1 MWDTRP
7 VEVVVQLPEA
17 LANDV
22 EEVQRNDPDF
32 LNKVIRYG
40 LARRA
45 MFRELDRTWPEPSAG
60 AAEVEAAG

>member
-1 MWDTRP
+1 MWDTGP

-17 LANDV
+17 LAEDV
-22 EEVQRNDPDF
+22 EEVQEKDPEF

-45 MFRELDRTWPEPSAG
+45 MFQALDRKRDDLPT
-60 AAEVEAAG
+60 EVDAVG

>member
-7 VEVVVQLPEA
+7 VEVVVQLPES
-17 LANDV
+17 LAEGV
-22 EEVQRNDPDF
+22 EEVQRDDPEF

-45 MFRELDRTWPEPSAG
+45 MFQELDRNRDELP
-60 AAEVEAAG
+60 AELDATG

>member
-1 MWDTRP
+1 MWDTGP

-17 LANDV
+17 LAEDV
-22 EEVQRNDPDF
+22 EEVQEKDPEF

-45 MFRELDRTWPEPSAG
+45 MFHALDRKRDDLPT
-60 AAEVEAAG
+60 EVDAVG

>member
-1 MWDTRP
+1 MWDTGP

-17 LANDV
+17 LAEDV
-22 EEVQRNDPDF
+22 EEVQEKDPEF

-45 MFRELDRTWPEPSAG
+45 MFQELDRKRDDLPT
-60 AAEVEAAG
+60 EVDTVR

>member
-1 MWDTRP
+1 MWDTGP

-17 LANDV
+17 LAEDV
-22 EEVQRNDPDF
+22 EEVQEKDPEF

-45 MFRELDRTWPEPSAG
+45 MFQALDRKRDDLST
-60 AAEVEAAG
+60 EVDAVG

>member
-7 VEVVVQLPEA
+7 VEVVVQLPES
-17 LANDV
+17 LAEGV
-22 EEVQRNDPDF
+22 EEVQRNDPEF

-45 MFRELDRTWPEPSAG
+45 MFQELDRNRDDLPAQLD
-60 AAEVEAAG
+60 AAG